1 MYHMVYRLLVGP
13 RRAAIGVAALIVVA
27 SGWSSSTWASTPT
40 GNAAYHA
47 AHKAKYGPLSG
58 KWSGNYSGA
67 FNGTFMLTWK
77 QSGKNLSG
85 TIKISG
91 FSDAPTSI
99 HGTVKGASISFG
111 TVGSES
117 ITYSGS
123 VSGDSMSGTWQ
134 LRAGGRS
141 LGDGSWHASKSS

>member
-1 MYHMVYRLLVGP
+1 MVYRLLVGP

-91 FSDAPTSI
+91 FSDVPTSL
-99 HGTVKGASISFG
+99 HGTVQGGSISFG
-111 TVGSES
+111 TVGSKS

-123 VSGDSMSGTWQ
+123 VSGSSMSGSWKMK
-134 LRAGGRS
+134 AGGQL
-141 LGDGSWHASKSS
+141 LGGGSWKASRSS